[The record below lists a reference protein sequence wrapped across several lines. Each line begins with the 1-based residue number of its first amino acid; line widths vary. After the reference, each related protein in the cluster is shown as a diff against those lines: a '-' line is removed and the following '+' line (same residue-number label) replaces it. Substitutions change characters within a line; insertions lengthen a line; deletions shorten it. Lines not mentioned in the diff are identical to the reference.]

1 MCSPELRITV
11 QVWVPYTVGVLPVL
25 SMWLSIAAT
34 SMFWEHSSMDHQLF
48 HYAYLFF
55 GPRVR
60 TGQNVSA
67 KRTSAFSH
75 TSKIQGLELE
85 GPISYRSFGW
95 KSGPV
100 YECPQTAH
108 PVIGW
113 SRSS

>member
-34 SMFWEHSSMDHQLF
+34 SMFWEHSSTDHQLF

-60 TGQNVSA
+60 TGQSRMCLLRGRQHLATPLKFRAWNWKVQLA
-67 KRTSAFSH
+67 T
-75 TSKIQGLELE
+75 
-85 GPISYRSFGW
+85 GPLVGSLVLSMSVLR
-95 KSGPV
+95 
-100 YECPQTAH
+100 QLTL
-108 PVIGW
+108 
-113 SRSS
+113 